1 MPMEIDRKQLK
12 QQAKQAMLLSKPSF
26 WVVTFVYL
34 LMTTG
39 LSNAANFSEG
49 TLGLFLTFAITM
61 YSWVVGFSFRLWA
74 LWTARRLDPGLGSLM
89 EGFSV
94 AGRVIMLET
103 SILARTIGW
112 TFLISI
118 PAGLL
123 MMVSMTSMVGTIV
136 AVLLLTLAVTI
147 ITLRYSLSYFVLAD
161 FPDLGAAHALHR
173 SVQLTRGWIMELF
186 KLHLSFAGWY
196 ILSYGLSVA
205 GMLTG
210 ALVTGGITIAALLA
224 PEGISLLPAAFGA
237 GIPTLLGTLFSL
249 PVTLYLTPYI
259 EVTLAQFYDA
269 RVRLA
274 DNAADMGDMP
284 PL

>member
-1 MPMEIDRKQLK
+1 M
-12 QQAKQAMLLSKPSF
+12 
-26 WVVTFVYL
+26 
-34 LMTTG
+34 
-39 LSNAANFSEG
+39 
-49 TLGLFLTFAITM
+49 
-61 YSWVVGFSFRLWA
+61 
-74 LWTARRLDPGLGSLM
+74 
-89 EGFSV
+89 
-94 AGRVIMLET
+94 
-103 SILARTIGW
+103 
-112 TFLISI
+112 
-118 PAGLL
+118 
-123 MMVSMTSMVGTIV
+123 
-136 AVLLLTLAVTI
+136 
-147 ITLRYSLSYFVLAD
+147 LAD

-269 RVRLA
+269 RMRLA
-274 DNAADMGDMP
+274 DNTVGETDLP

>member
-1 MPMEIDRKQLK
+1 MPMEIDRKQIK
-12 QQAKQAMLLSKPSF
+12 QQAREAMLLSKPSF

>member
-94 AGRVIMLET
+94 AGRVIMLEI
-103 SILARTIGW
+103 SILGRTIGW

-196 ILSYGLSVA
+196 ILSYGLSIA

-269 RVRLA
+269 RIRLA

>member
-1 MPMEIDRKQLK
+1 MEIDRKQIK
-12 QQAKQAMLLSKPSF
+12 QQAREALSLSKPSF

-39 LSNAANFSEG
+39 LSTAADFSDG

-61 YSWVVGFSFRLWA
+61 YSWVVGFSYRLWA
-74 LWTARRLDPGLGSLM
+74 LWTIRRLEPGLGSLL

-94 AGRVIMLET
+94 AGRVILLEV
-103 SILARTIGW
+103 SILGRTVGW
-112 TFLISI
+112 SFLMAI

-123 MMVSMTSMVGTIV
+123 MLTMTSAVGYI
-136 AVLLLTLAVTI
+136 AAIGLLSLAVSV
-147 ITLRYSLSYFVLAD
+147 ITLRYSLSYYVLAD
-161 FPDLGAAHALHR
+161 VPDLGPAHALRR
-173 SVQLTRGWIMELF
+173 SVQLTKGWIMDLF

-196 ILSYGLSVA
+196 ILSFGLATVGSVVGA
-205 GMLTG
+205 LLTG
-210 ALVTGGITIAALLA
+210 GMTVASMLNPDALTQ
-224 PEGISLLPAAFGA
+224 LPAVLNA
-237 GIPTLLGTLFSL
+237 GIPSLLGTLLSL

-269 RVRLA
+269 RIRLVEPTA
-274 DNAADMGDMP
+274 DTMGDMP